1 MQIFILNYQ
10 IIFDNIYALVYY
22 LNITL
27 VHRRGRGEH
36 MIFDNTVPIY
46 IQIMKLIKKDIIL
59 GRLKLGDKVLSTR
72 EYAQELKV
80 NPNTMVRV
88 FNELE
93 REGITFTKRGVGT
106 FITESKEKVESM
118 KKEMAEDII
127 RNFIDGMLELGFEF
141 SDMIDLIKHRLEK
154 EAVQ

>member
-1 MQIFILNYQ
+1 MN
-10 IIFDNIYALVYY
+10 
-22 LNITL
+22 
-27 VHRRGRGEH
+27 
-36 MIFDNTVPIY
+36 FDNTLPIFL
-46 IQIMKLIKKDIIL
+46 QIMNLIKKDIIL
-59 GRLKLGDKVLSTR
+59 GNLKLGDKVMSTR

-93 REGITFTKRGVGT
+93 REGVTFTKRGVGT

-118 KKEMAEDII
+118 KKEMAEEVIKK
-127 RNFIDGMLELGFEF
+127 FIHGMLELGFNSKDIIE
-141 SDMIDLIKHRLEK
+141 LIKLRLEK

>member
-1 MQIFILNYQ
+1 
-10 IIFDNIYALVYY
+10 
-22 LNITL
+22 
-27 VHRRGRGEH
+27 

-46 IQIMKLIKKDIIL
+46 IQIMNIIKKDIISGKLQL
-59 GRLKLGDKVLSTR
+59 GEKILSTR

-93 REGITFTKRGVGT
+93 REGVTFTKRGVGT
-106 FITESKEKVESM
+106 FITESKEKVEIM

-127 RNFIDGMLELGFEF
+127 RNFIDGMLELGFDF
-141 SDMIDLIKHRLEK
+141 KDMIDLIKLRLEK